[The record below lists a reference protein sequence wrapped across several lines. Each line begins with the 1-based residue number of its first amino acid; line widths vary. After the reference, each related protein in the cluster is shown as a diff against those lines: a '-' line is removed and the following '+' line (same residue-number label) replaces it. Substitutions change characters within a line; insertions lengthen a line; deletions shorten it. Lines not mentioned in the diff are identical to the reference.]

1 VNAAIIR
8 RSRPASQ
15 PFSAQGSPAAA
26 LQIPEPEETGIVHK
40 VAFYSGLGWLLV
52 VSGMVHELLL
62 HVLHVNTYLLYVF
75 APVAIV
81 GAIVTGAIPRMFS
94 ARASRYWLV
103 FVACMALS
111 IPLSTWPGNS
121 FQRLFE
127 YVRFSLPLLV
137 IPAGL
142 ALSWREVKLVCN
154 TIACGG
160 LIVLWSA
167 RQFAEVDSGRIS
179 LSSSGSIGNS
189 NDLAAHIVWVL
200 PFIFLMAMD
209 KKRLL
214 LIRLLLSASGGY
226 GLFVVL
232 GTASRGAMLAIGA
245 CVLFAVTHA
254 NARQKMIAGIAVL
267 VLAISAPL
275 LLPQTTKTRLFSLF
289 TNEDAEAAE
298 SKSAR
303 SELFRKSL
311 IYTVQHPVLGVGL
324 DQFSTYEGLSSVAA
338 GVRGQWHATHCV
350 FTQVSSENGVPA
362 LVFFTMGIG
371 AAFLS
376 VRKTWKRARLNGFTD
391 IANTCFC
398 YMMSL
403 IALIV
408 AFTFLANAYRFY
420 LPVVIGLGIAISMVA
435 ARRME
440 ASVPPEGSPPQL
452 NPLLHPY
459 FARQNVRGQHSAAGR

>member
-1 VNAAIIR
+1 MNAAIIR

-15 PFSAQGSPAAA
+15 PVSVQASTAAD
-26 LQIPEPEETGIVHK
+26 LHISEPEDTGIVHK

-52 VSGMVHELLL
+52 LSGMIHELLL
-62 HVLHVNTYLLYVF
+62 YVLHVNTYLLYVF
-75 APVAIV
+75 APVALL
-81 GAIVTGAIPRMFS
+81 GAMLTGAIPRIFS
-94 ARASRYWLV
+94 ASASRYWLV
-103 FVACMALS
+103 FVACMTLS

-127 YVRFSLPLLV
+127 YGRYSLPLLV
-137 IPAGL
+137 IPAGV
-142 ALSWREVKLVCN
+142 ALNWREVKVICN

-160 LIVLWSA
+160 LIVLLSA
-167 RQFAEVDSGRIS
+167 RQFAEADNGRIS
-179 LSSSGSIGNS
+179 LGSSGSIGNS
-189 NDLAAHIVWVL
+189 NDLAAHIVWVI

-214 LIRLLLSASGGY
+214 LIRLLLLASSGY
-226 GLFVVL
+226 GLMVVL
-232 GTASRGAMLAIGA
+232 GTASRGAMLAIAA
-245 CVLFAVTHA
+245 CFLFAITHA
-254 NARQKMIAGIAVL
+254 NARQKMVAGIAVL
-267 VLAISAPL
+267 VLVISAPL
-275 LLPQTTKTRLFSLF
+275 LLPQTTKTRLISLF

-298 SKSAR
+298 SRDAR

-311 IYTVQHPVLGVGL
+311 TYTMQHPVLGVGL
-324 DQFSTYEGLSSVAA
+324 DQFSTYEGLSSAA
-338 GVRGQWHATHCV
+338 SGVRGQWHATHCA

-398 YMMSL
+398 YMMSV

-420 LPVVIGLGIAISMVA
+420 LPVVIGLGIAISMTA

-440 ASVPPEGSPPQL
+440 SSVRPEGSQPHL
-452 NPLLHPY
+452 HPLLHPY
-459 FARQNVRGQHSAAGR
+459 FARQNARGQHSAAAR